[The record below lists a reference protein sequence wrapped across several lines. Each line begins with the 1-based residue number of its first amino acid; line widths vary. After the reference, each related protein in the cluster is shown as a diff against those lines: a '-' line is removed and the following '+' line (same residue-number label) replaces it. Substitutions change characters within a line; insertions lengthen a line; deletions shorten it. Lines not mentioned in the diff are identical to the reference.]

1 MKPICLV
8 DTSIL
13 LEILDV
19 PGKAGRHA
27 TTIDELGEKI
37 VAKESLLLPIA
48 TIFETGR
55 HIAQCADGS
64 RRRKVATKFVKFIED
79 ALDGVM
85 PFSPVEIPAHHDIR
99 KWLTVFPDEAC
110 RELSLADV
118 SIIHDWE
125 RQCALNKRCR
135 VYIWS
140 LDKHLQSRDR
150 NP

>member
-1 MKPICLV
+1 MKAVCLV

-13 LEILDV
+13 LEILNV
-19 PGKAGRHA
+19 PGKAGQHEII
-27 TTIDELGEKI
+27 IDALERKI
-37 VAKESLLLPIA
+37 ANKESLLLPMA

-55 HIAQCADGS
+55 HLSQCEDGS
-64 RRRKVATKFVKFIED
+64 RRRKVALEFVDFIQN
-79 ALDGVM
+79 ALEGKT
-85 PFSPVEIPAHHDIR
+85 PFSPVEIPAHDDIR
-99 KWLTVFPDEAC
+99 KWLTAFPDEAC
-110 RELSLADV
+110 RGVSLADV

-125 RQCALNKRCR
+125 RQCTLNKRCR